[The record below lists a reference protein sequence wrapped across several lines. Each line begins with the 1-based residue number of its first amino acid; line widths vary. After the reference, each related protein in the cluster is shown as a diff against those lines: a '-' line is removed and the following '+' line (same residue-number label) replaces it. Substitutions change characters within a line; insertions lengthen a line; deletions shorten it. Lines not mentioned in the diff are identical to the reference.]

1 MDKNIP
7 IQVQKRMAW
16 TGWPGYIVCGNDGYT
31 ITFDFDDE
39 WDEAAAKTARFKFRT
54 EKGMAHTDQPFTG
67 NTVKVPML
75 SNIREVEVGVFVG
88 DLTTTTGATIRCVP
102 SIRCDSGE
110 ATEYEKERFDELMQ
124 LFNELL
130 HEHNNKKTLDG
141 FYCES
146 LETGFATDVSSTEL
160 KWRGK
165 PIAFDF
171 AGSKVSMVQE
181 VEKNG
186 KRYYR
191 LWFTHGSFTI
201 TNVPDYIDLPIDT
214 LNNVT
219 EESGNITL
227 NGAVLDFGFTGG
239 SGGSGGGV
247 DFAKSRGKVELF
259 VETYYKGGNQPYH
272 PSVVA
277 FDSAWNGYKYWMAYT
292 PLPFG
297 NEDEENPCVA
307 CSNDLIKW
315 VTPKGLINPLDDISD
330 GSQTYWSDTELFYN
344 SDTQKLECWYRG
356 YKNNVVT
363 IARKTSSNGVT
374 WSAREIIQTFN
385 GTSGYVCPTVIYEN
399 SKYHIWL
406 LSPYYY
412 YETSDPTNWGSATT
426 YTMDGVSNYWHGQ
439 VKKTSKGYEYVV
451 MKTWGNHYTIDYLV
465 SDDGISFKLVG
476 TIVKS
481 HKEQKIPY
489 GIDSQGL
496 YRPCFIVV
504 NGWYYMFYSTISEN
518 NRKGI
523 TLSVGK
529 SLSDLVGISAE
540 KIPLMAKPTKISR
553 YGHEKMVFDE
563 NLKAMCVCSNPIT
576 EKFGEC
582 EWLNLSTGEMV
593 SGDNVAIPITGLS
606 LKSAYT
612 MYLGTPSTISV
623 TYIPSNTTQRSLI
636 WESNDTTIATVNEF
650 GVITPV
656 AEGSCTITCI
666 SKENAEISAYT
677 TLTIKNAEEIPQE
690 KDLLAGVSLSENTRI
705 TAKGAVQ
712 SIDAYNLS
720 DYVDI
725 EFFDYIVFNKTRWD
739 ICCFFDVEQQY
750 ISGASYSGDIENFKV
765 PIPSNAK
772 YVRFNIYKQWADE
785 IIVTAYRVAEESM
798 LSNATWENGYISS
811 TGVLTSSAYAA
822 TSSYIAVNGGENYTI
837 VDNTNG
843 YFSAIRVNEYDANN
857 VFLKREMYNTSV
869 VEFQTST
876 DTKFVR
882 IGGDVKSEL
891 GLALDTHR
899 LRYLTLDSVNS
910 EVTL

>member
-1 MDKNIP
+1 MAITILDQNDKRELE
-7 IQVQKRMAW
+7 QK
-16 TGWPGYIVCGNDGYT
+16 I
-31 ITFDFDDE
+31 E
-39 WDEAAAKTARFKFRT
+39 EA
-54 EKGMAHTDQPFTG
+54 
-67 NTVKVPML
+67 
-75 SNIREVEVGVFVG
+75 
-88 DLTTTTGATIRCVP
+88 
-102 SIRCDSGE
+102 
-110 ATEYEKERFDELMQ
+110 
-124 LFNELL
+124 
-130 HEHNNKKTLDG
+130 
-141 FYCES
+141 
-146 LETGFATDVSSTEL
+146 
-160 KWRGK
+160 
-165 PIAFDF
+165 
-171 AGSKVSMVQE
+171 
-181 VEKNG
+181 KNG
-186 KRYYR
+186 
-191 LWFTHGSFTI
+191 
-201 TNVPDYIDLPIDT
+201 
-214 LNNVT
+214 
-219 EESGNITL
+219 
-227 NGAVLDFGFTGG
+227 GG
-239 SGGSGGGV
+239 I

-297 NEDEENPCVA
+297 NEDEENPCIA

-344 SDTQKLECWYRG
+344 SDTKKLECWYRG
-356 YKNNVVT
+356 YNSAKNAVT

-406 LSPYYY
+406 LSPYHY

-439 VKKTSKGYEYVV
+439 VKETSKGYEYVV

-465 SDDGISFKLVG
+465 SDNGISFKLVG

-504 NGWYYMFYSTISEN
+504 DGWYYMFYSIISEN

-553 YGHEKMVFDE
+553 YGHEKIVFDE

-582 EWLNLSTGEMV
+582 EWLNLSTGKMV

-612 MYLGTPSTISV
+612 IYLGTPSSISV
-623 TYIPSNTTQRSLI
+623 TYIPNNTTERGLI
-636 WESNDTTIATVNEF
+636 WESNDTAIATVNEF

-666 SKENAEISAYT
+666 SKENADISAHT
-677 TLTIKNAEEIPQE
+677 TLTVENADEIPQE
-690 KDLLAGVSLSENTRI
+690 KDLRAGVSVSENTRI
-705 TAKGAVQ
+705 TAATGAIT
-712 SIDAYNLS
+712 SNEAYNLS

-725 EFFDYIVFNKTRWD
+725 ELFDYIVFSKTRWEV
-739 ICCFFDVEQQY
+739 CCFYNSEQQY
-750 ISGASYSGDIENFKV
+750 ISGASYSGDIENFFV
-765 PIPSNAK
+765 GIPSNAK
-772 YVRFNIYKQWADE
+772 YVRYNIYKQWDNE
-785 IIVTAYRVAEESM
+785 ISVIAYRVAENM
-798 LSNATWENGYISS
+798 LTNATWQNGYITADGTLAPSNA
-811 TGVLTSSAYAA
+811 GA
-822 TSSYIAVNGGENYTI
+822 TSDYIAVNSDDNYM
-837 VDNTNG
+837 VSDYSYG
-843 YFSAIRVNEYDANN
+843 YFSVVRVNEYDENQT
-857 VFLKREMYNTSV
+857 FLKREIYNMSELNGLV
-869 VEFQTST
+869 NFKSST

-882 IGGDVKSEL
+882 IGTDVLL
-891 GLALDTHR
+891 G
-899 LRYLTLDSVNS
+899 TLDFDYLDRIALNKHNGIYCNS
-910 EVTL
+910 EVTQ